1 MFVLTEH
8 NECSLS
14 GFLALSFFVVV
25 LFSRIMQNVEKK
37 QLRVLQIAPEFF
49 LLLYIFL
56 VFIKKKKHVT
66 PNFFLKIET
75 GVPL

>member
-49 LLLYIFL
+49 FVIVYIFG
-56 VFIKKKKHVT
+56 FYKKKKHVT
-66 PNFFLKIET
+66 PNFFSEN
-75 GVPL
+75 